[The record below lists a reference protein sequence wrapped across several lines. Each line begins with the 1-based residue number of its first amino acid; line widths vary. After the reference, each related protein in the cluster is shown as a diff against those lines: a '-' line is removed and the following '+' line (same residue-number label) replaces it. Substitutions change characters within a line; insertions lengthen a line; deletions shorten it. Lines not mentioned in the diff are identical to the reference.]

1 MHHLE
6 AYPTNH
12 HQICMR
18 GASLFVQRFGTE
30 SIDKWY
36 GVFLLLSV
44 VGAVSIT
51 SYPMI
56 LQALRLLKRSKLHLY
71 IIIIKRFLLYFS

>member
-18 GASLFVQRFGTE
+18 GASLFMQRFGTE

-56 LQALRLLKRSKLHLY
+56 LQALSQLKKEANCIY
-71 IIIIKRFLLYFS
+71 T